1 MVEKQCGYKTFIA
14 PELMINNIA
23 VLTQMYVTYN
33 YCTAAYTT
41 PSPWKLCADK
51 AAAFAKD
58 DVEDDDWKDWA
69 SIF

>member
-33 YCTAAYTT
+33 YCMAAYTIVMAVV
-41 PSPWKLCADK
+41 LY
-51 AAAFAKD
+51 
-58 DVEDDDWKDWA
+58 VEKTWVQKNEY
-69 SIF
+69 

>member
-33 YCTAAYTT
+33 YCTAAYT
-41 PSPWKLCADK
+41 
-51 AAAFAKD
+51 FAME
-58 DVEDDDWKDWA
+58 VVR
-69 SIF
+69 